1 MHRFSS
7 LRSIPLGTVAL
18 ALFALLAAVLVAVP
32 NARGAEIAEGYYG
45 SNKERA
51 EGSIPSLGGKIIG
64 YSQYVDKN
72 GFPPQNLILGT
83 SRGMM
88 LDPRVVKRVSG
99 RTAFNSSVS
108 DGAARELYAMGNFS
122 ELIAP
127 GRAPHLVIMFDIEG
141 LDRRA
146 ATQRVL
152 ATMKSERAIRTAC
165 PKAAKCTTFW
175 RTKALEIVRD
185 ATIGHEGRPDLK
197 LLQRPDGMILSP
209 HLARLHRV
217 GQDFVALRNHR
228 IQIRVNSYR
237 PGGGFDKLMPIPM
250 AATRDLIKLANG
262 WGDTPTIIITPMHPD
277 CIRICGAAGR
287 NAHHRNALTFFAQL
301 AKTRQFDLHDFTDPK
316 SYGGN
321 AAGFYEDIHLRP
333 VAAAQVVQAIDKFGG
348 WDVDPR
354 KPTTVDTAASVKSAL
369 ASDTVS
375 SDADAGE
382 LAALPDA
389 DPADLDKARLEQAAS
404 RTKTTAVA
412 ALGSVGPTFLERGLN
427 QLGALARG

>member
-1 MHRFSS
+1 MIRVTAP
-7 LRSIPLGTVAL
+7 RSAARSGALLLLTLLTAL
-18 ALFALLAAVLVAVP
+18 AVAVP
-32 NARGAEIAEGYYG
+32 NASAELAEGYYG

-88 LDPRVVKRVSG
+88 LDPRVVKKVSG

-146 ATQRVL
+146 ATQRVQ
-152 ATMKSERAIRTAC
+152 ASMKSERAIRTAC

-175 RTKALEIVRD
+175 RTKALEIVAD
-185 ATIGHEGRPDLK
+185 AKVGHEGRPDLK

-209 HLARLHRV
+209 HLARLDRE

-228 IQIRVNSYR
+228 IQIRVNSYK

-250 AATRDLIKLANG
+250 AATRDLIKLANA

-287 NAHHRNALTFFAQL
+287 NAHHRNTLKFFAQL

-333 VAAAQVVQAIDKFGG
+333 IAAEQVVKAIDAFGG

-354 KPTTVDTAASVKSAL
+354 KPKDHDTEASVKSAL
-369 ASDTVS
+369 AGDTVS
-375 SDADAGE
+375 SDADATDT
-382 LAALPDA
+382 AAIPSEDA
-389 DPADLDKARLEQAAS
+389 ADLDRDRLEQAAS
-404 RTKTTAVA
+404 RTKVGSGA
-412 ALGSVGPTFLERGLN
+412 AAADASGPTFLERALN
-427 QLGALARG
+427 QLNALSRA